1 MDDEAPTVQP
11 DLVPV
16 ARFSGSR
23 LASAP
28 TPSPFQSNDG
38 RSAPHQKV
46 RRLSPGSSVGAAI
59 VDVENSLESDERENK
74 EELKTKLK
82 ELIREKSDAFNSD
95 TTEEDKVLF
104 SEFTLLGISLV
115 FSYGQSLGLPSFL
128 KVVSICIGEARATWM
143 ERTLL

>member
-59 VDVENSLESDERENK
+59 VDVENSLESDVCIPVLERHYVI
-74 EELKTKLK
+74 LTPL
-82 ELIREKSDAFNSD
+82 
-95 TTEEDKVLF
+95 
-104 SEFTLLGISLV
+104 SL
-115 FSYGQSLGLPSFL
+115 
-128 KVVSICIGEARATWM
+128 CN
-143 ERTLL
+143 